1 MNVLSLFDGLSGGR
15 IALERANL
23 KIDNYYSSEID
34 KYVIQIA
41 NKNYPQDEMSR
52 LGDITKWQDWNIDW
66 SSIDLVTGGFPCQAW
81 SIAGKQLGDKDE
93 RGMLFWTMLDIMKK
107 VIEYNPKAK
116 FLIENVRMKKEFE
129 EYITLHTSNALGVA
143 YKHLINS
150 ALVSAQNRQRY
161 YWTNIELIEDIKD
174 KGILLKDILEDNASN
189 LRPCELREFK
199 IDSICHHI
207 ADATDIKGNE
217 SIKRVYADSG
227 KSPTL
232 TTMTGGHREPKVLI
246 VPEATKKGYVEIQPG
261 ECVDLTFI
269 NSKTRRGRSMRE
281 KSNCLTATTYDYN
294 FWNGYSYRKLTP
306 LECERLQT
314 LPDFFTSK
322 GLDIHSQT
330 LYNGNEC
337 NTKEVK
343 CQKPVE
349 SKNVISLSQV
359 GKLNSAI
366 NTILGSLDM
375 EQLKPLENLSI
386 KAKSVLSMGA
396 KENSKQL
403 KVCASSIINLGKENS
418 LLMEAKNVRYAIS
431 QSEVGQMECVLSII
445 SNNKETETLYRT
457 KLENM
462 SLSEMGENTIKT
474 KMVDGLI
481 GELQKKL
488 LEENSEKEKL
498 YIILT
503 LINSIIALAILKSSQ
518 TQSISLCIDSL
529 NLLQGN
535 LLEMDLLSLKTENIV
550 DVSNSS
556 RYKMIGNGWTVDV
569 IAHIF
574 KGIGE

>member
-15 IALERANL
+15 IALERSGL
-23 KIDNYYSSEID
+23 KVDNYYSSEID
-34 KYVIQIA
+34 KYAIQIA
-41 NKNYPQDEMSR
+41 NKNYPQDEVNR

-81 SIAGKQLGDKDE
+81 SIAGKQQGDRDE
-93 RGMLFWTMLDIMKK
+93 RGMLFWTMLDIIKK
-107 VIEYNPKAK
+107 VLEYNPRAK
-116 FLIENVRMKKEFE
+116 FLIENVKMKKEFE

-314 LPDFFTSK
+314 LPDNYTAISETKEFYLYDTLIFYTNEVNNLNNNISFMDYSNK
-322 GLDIHSQT
+322 AVYNLDI
-330 LYNGNEC
+330 
-337 NTKEVK
+337 TK
-343 CQKPVE
+343 
-349 SKNVISLSQV
+349 
-359 GKLNSAI
+359 
-366 NTILGSLDM
+366 
-375 EQLKPLENLSI
+375 
-386 KAKSVLSMGA
+386 
-396 KENSKQL
+396 
-403 KVCASSIINLGKENS
+403 KVCRIFDINK
-418 LLMEAKNVRYAIS
+418 I
-431 QSEVGQMECVLSII
+431 
-445 SNNKETETLYRT
+445 
-457 KLENM
+457 
-462 SLSEMGENTIKT
+462 
-474 KMVDGLI
+474 
-481 GELQKKL
+481 
-488 LEENSEKEKL
+488 
-498 YIILT
+498 
-503 LINSIIALAILKSSQ
+503 
-518 TQSISLCIDSL
+518 
-529 NLLQGN
+529 
-535 LLEMDLLSLKTENIV
+535 
-550 DVSNSS
+550 
-556 RYKMIGNGWTVDV
+556 
-569 IAHIF
+569 
-574 KGIGE
+574 

>member
-15 IALERANL
+15 IALERSGL
-23 KIDNYYSSEID
+23 KVDNYYSSEID
-34 KYVIQIA
+34 KYAIQIA
-41 NKNYPQDEMSR
+41 NKNYPQDEVNR

-129 EYITLHTSNALGVA
+129 EYITLHTSNALGTV

-161 YWTNIELIEDIKD
+161 YWTNIEDIKDIKD
-174 KGILLKDILEDNASN
+174 KGILLKNILEDNASN